1 MSMLIPLAGFALGLA
16 VGRWWTVAAAMPF
29 WAAIVWMDQLD
40 GRLTILVASQL
51 KGEPR
56 WQRVAAHCPR
66 QRCFP
71 QQCAG
76 VVFTQAVH
84 SASRSA
90 C

>member
-51 KGEPR
+51 TVLLACAIGSG
-56 WQRVAAHCPR
+56 VAVRRLHAR
-66 QRCFP
+66 RRLR
-71 QQCAG
+71 A
-76 VVFTQAVH
+76 
-84 SASRSA
+84 
-90 C
+90 